1 MAIRSPKYLDDNV
14 SILKNRSILFKI
26 KVAEKLLYPLDKRR
40 NSASWQQ
47 WPVFILKQTA
57 LNDIIFMLHNRPK
70 PHDISTL
77 HNFALL
83 TESYP

>member
-1 MAIRSPKYLDDNV
+1 MVIMSLKCPDDNV
-14 SILKNRSILFKI
+14 SILKNRSLRFKI
-26 KVAEKLLYPLDKRR
+26 KVAEELLVSAGHEKKLCNLATVTSFHD
-40 NSASWQQ
+40 
-47 WPVFILKQTA
+47 TA
-57 LNDIIFMLHNRPK
+57 FSDLIFMLHNRPK